1 MNFGR
6 EWPWPPGSPRAPGQ
20 PSTHVGQLIG
30 AGMLIS
36 LAGAAAV
43 CRWTDELERWTLLG
57 FERGRR
63 LWLEE
68 RWAVSV
74 PRLRF

>member
-1 MNFGR
+1 MAAGIAAGS
-6 EWPWPPGSPRAPGQ
+6 WPAR
-20 PSTHVGQLIG
+20 THVGQLIG

-63 LWLEE
+63 VWFEE